1 MMSREGAEIARNPL
15 FIDESKADQYI
26 ERPKEELS

>member
-1 MMSREGAEIARNPL
+1 MTSHEGAEITKSPL